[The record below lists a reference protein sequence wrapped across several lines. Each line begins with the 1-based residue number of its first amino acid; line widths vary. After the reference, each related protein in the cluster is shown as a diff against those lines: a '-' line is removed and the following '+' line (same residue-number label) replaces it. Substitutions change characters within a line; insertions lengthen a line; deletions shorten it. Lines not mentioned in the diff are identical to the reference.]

1 MDTDTIPDV
10 PSDNPETYCR
20 LCFSG
25 FYVEPVFPRDGPP
38 RDALLDLIAQHVDIH
53 LSPEA
58 DRTSMVCRMCQ
69 MTLESFHKYR
79 TRCRTLDE
87 VLQRRRQELAEFRV
101 KVEKD
106 ADQPAPVRGFE
117 KDTIYCL
124 SDSDDE
130 DGGGDDGGEQEGE
143 ELEPED
149 AMEEYEEVDEN
160 EEGEADEED
169 LIRGDMLVKPEP
181 YGVDGRAAGYEEGGE
196 VGGGEEE
203 YQQPQM
209 LPRKRERVDTD
220 EVVLLDSDDD
230 DGGGDG
236 DDGEQS
242 MAASTRA
249 SSEAPG
255 QADDPEPDKALP
267 YEVTEDGAYRCT
279 ICKESFR
286 LMKEIK
292 MHIRKAHKK
301 DSLIYTCKHCPK
313 KFWDLSILR
322 VHNRYHTMDF
332 PFTCD
337 ECGAKFHLKE
347 RMDVHVAKYHDKNS
361 PQYSEKRFNCPLCPR
376 IFMQEQGRQRHIR
389 NFHEVR
395 PDTLVMENSPLPN
408 NFVYFCE
415 PCEVSFETLEE
426 SKAHIA
432 EKHPNEEGGDEG
444 DESSAAKVA
453 KRCKCTECGKLFRS
467 RTAFRA
473 HVLTNHGSNM
483 PVVCDIC
490 GSGFLRKSQ
499 LNHHKER
506 WHGENARNK
515 GALERYKC
523 DHCERFF
530 MRNQDRIRHE
540 QIIHHI
546 EVPEKLPAV
555 WEGRKGNFPCSKCDR
570 KFPTM
575 KTMRIHFSLKHPDVA
590 VRFKCNVCAKL
601 FKHKQTLR
609 DHMLNHTGEQ
619 PFHCP
624 DEQCNERFIRKKDYD
639 RHMLDFHG
647 PDDSGDE
654 EKKKRFPCPH
664 CPRKL
669 LSRVARL
676 MHIRHHH
683 KDVSESVSATKQM
696 LDNLPKD
703 SNQCTYC
710 PKIFNNRNTLKLHM
724 MNHMGKLPHPCDQ
737 CDASYYKPTDLQ
749 KHKLRYHPGGSALSL
764 ANRFKCGYCPRV
776 FVRKTARRYHQT
788 VFHGVQAPPRK
799 GAGAP
804 TGKSRGN
811 NRIKPDPDMVY
822 PCALCSLTFKSSTMI
837 QEHHQ
842 QHHPD
847 QELFYK
853 CPHCPHRTVNRQAFH
868 SHVRLHSGGPRY
880 SCDECTATF
889 DRKLSLV
896 THKKRYH
903 GSESKGGSPAVA
915 KFKCSV
921 CPREFMRN
929 QDRVRHQV
937 QMHDYRVKASADT
950 AENAGPSATQGGR
963 LKIKQERIDPKP
975 AAKTTAP
982 RDGFSVSSDVEEEAE
997 LITADNDDVSGQEER
1012 EEDVPSSVPTISCVV
1027 SIKEEAMA
1035 TRRDTEF

>member
-10 PSDNPETYCR
+10 PNDNPETYCR

-53 LSPEA
+53 LSSEA
-58 DRTSMVCRMCQ
+58 DHSCMVCRMCQ

-79 TRCRTLDE
+79 TRCRALDE
-87 VLQRRRQELAEFRV
+87 VLQRRRLELVEFRV
-101 KVEKD
+101 KEEKID
-106 ADQPAPVRGFE
+106 EEPAPVRGFE
-117 KDTIYCL
+117 KGTIYCL
-124 SDSDDE
+124 SSDDE
-130 DGGGDDGGEQEGE
+130 DGNGGGEDLEQEGG
-143 ELEPED
+143 
-149 AMEEYEEVDEN
+149 AMEEYEEV
-160 EEGEADEED
+160 EEDEED

-181 YGVDGRAAGYEEGGE
+181 YGVDGRAAEYEEAG
-196 VGGGEEE
+196 VDEEE

-220 EVVLLDSDDD
+220 EVVLLESDEEDVGGGG
-230 DGGGDG
+230 GGGDG

-242 MAASTRA
+242 MATSTRA

-292 MHIRKAHKK
+292 GHIRKEHPK
-301 DSLIYTCKHCPK
+301 DSLIYSCKHCPK
-313 KFWDLSILR
+313 KFWELSLLR
-322 VHNRYHTMDF
+322 VHLRYHTMDF

-337 ECGAKFHLKE
+337 ECGAKFQLKE

-361 PQYSEKRFNCPLCPR
+361 PQYTEKRFSCPLCPR

-389 NFHEVR
+389 NFHDVR
-395 PDTLVMENSPLPN
+395 PDSLEMENAPLPVSS
-408 NFVYFCE
+408 VYYCE
-415 PCEVSFETLEE
+415 QCEVSFETLEE
-426 SKAHIA
+426 SQAHIA
-432 EKHPNEEGGDEG
+432 DKHPAEEGEEADVNP
-444 DESSAAKVA
+444 ATKVV
-453 KRCKCTECGKLFRS
+453 KRCKCPDCGKLFRS
-467 RTAFRA
+467 RTAFRS

-506 WHGENARNK
+506 WHGENSRNK

-546 EVPEKLPAV
+546 EVPEKLPTV

-570 KFPTM
+570 KFPSM

-590 VRFKCNVCAKL
+590 VRFKCNVCSKL
-601 FKHKQTLR
+601 YKHKQSLR
-609 DHMLNHTGEQ
+609 DHMLNHTGEL
-619 PFHCP
+619 PFHCA

-639 RHMLDFHG
+639 RHMQDFHG

-654 EKKKRFPCPH
+654 EKKQRFPCPFPRCH
-664 CPRKL
+664 RKL

-683 KDVSESVSATKQM
+683 KDFSESPSSTKQI
-696 LDNLPKD
+696 LDDLPKD

-710 PKIFNNRNTLKLHM
+710 PKTFNNRNTLKLHI
-724 MNHMGKLPHPCDQ
+724 MNHMGKLPHPCEQ

-749 KHKLRYHPGGSALSL
+749 KHKLRYHPGGTALSL

-776 FVRKTARRYHQT
+776 FVRRTARRHHQT
-788 VFHGVQAPPRK
+788 VFHGVPAPPRK
-799 GAGAP
+799 GAGAS
-804 TGKSRGN
+804 TGRSRGKV
-811 NRIKPDPDMVY
+811 RIKQDPDVVF
-822 PCALCSLTFKSSTMI
+822 PCAVCSLTFKTSTVI

-847 QELFYK
+847 QEFYYK
-853 CPHCPHRTVNRQAFH
+853 CPHCPHRTVHRQAYL
-868 SHVRLHSGGPRY
+868 SHVRLHYGGHRY
-880 SCDECTATF
+880 PCDECSATF

-903 GSESKGGSPAVA
+903 GTESKGGSPAA
-915 KFKCSV
+915 AMFKCSV
-921 CPREFMRN
+921 CSREFMRN
-929 QDRVRHQV
+929 QDRVRHQM
-937 QMHDYRVKASADT
+937 QMHNYRVKATADT
-950 AENAGPSATQGGR
+950 AESPGPSAFGR
-963 LKIKQERIDPKP
+963 SLLKIKQERKDPKQTP
-975 AAKTTAP
+975 TATAS
-982 RDGFSVSSDVEEEAE
+982 RDGFSVSSDVEEETPDTDNGTGGHEEEEEEAE
-997 LITADNDDVSGQEER
+997 
-1012 EEDVPSSVPTISCVV
+1012 VPSVPTITNVV
-1027 SIKEEAMA
+1027 SIKQEAMA

>member
-10 PSDNPETYCR
+10 PNDNPETYCR

-25 FYVEPVFPRDGPP
+25 FYVEPVYPRDGPP
-38 RDALLDLIAQHVDIH
+38 RDALLDLISQHVDIH
-53 LSPEA
+53 LSPDA
-58 DRTSMVCRMCQ
+58 DHSCMVCRMCQ

-79 TRCRTLDE
+79 TRCRALDE
-87 VLQRRRQELAEFRV
+87 VLQRRRLELAEFRV
-101 KVEKD
+101 KEEP
-106 ADQPAPVRGFE
+106 AEQPAPVRGFE
-117 KDTIYCL
+117 RDTIYCL
-124 SDSDDE
+124 SDSDDDE
-130 DGGGDDGGEQEGE
+130 CGGGGDQAGE

-149 AMEEYEEVDEN
+149 VYEEVDED
-160 EEGEADEED
+160 EEADEED

-181 YGVDGRAAGYEEGGE
+181 YGVDGRAADYEEGGG
-196 VGGGEEE
+196 VGQEE
-203 YQQPQM
+203 YREPPM
-209 LPRKRERVDTD
+209 LIRKRERVDTN
-220 EVVLLDSDDD
+220 EVVLLDSDEE
-230 DGGGDG
+230 DGGGGGGGEG
-236 DDGEQS
+236 DDGERS

-255 QADDPEPDKALP
+255 QADDPEPDRALP

-292 MHIRKAHKK
+292 LHIRKAHPK
-301 DSLIYTCKHCPK
+301 DSLIYSCKHCPK
-313 KFWDLSILR
+313 KFWDLSVLR

-337 ECGAKFHLKE
+337 QCGAKFHLKE
-347 RMDVHVAKYHDKNS
+347 RMDIHVAKYHDKNS

-395 PDTLVMENSPLPN
+395 PDTLEMENSPLPN
-408 NFVYFCE
+408 SFVYYCE

-426 SKAHIA
+426 SQAHIA
-432 EKHPNEEGGDEG
+432 EKHPREEGEEAD
-444 DESSAAKVA
+444 ANPATVVT
-453 KRCKCTECGKLFRS
+453 KRCKCPDCGKLFRS
-467 RTAFRA
+467 RTAFRSHHLSN
-473 HVLTNHGSNM
+473 HVSNM
-483 PVVCDIC
+483 PVVCDVC

-499 LNHHKER
+499 LIHHKNR

-540 QIIHHI
+540 QIIHQI
-546 EVPEKLPAV
+546 ETPEKLPAV
-555 WEGRKGNFPCSKCDR
+555 WEGRKSNFPCSKCDR

-590 VRFKCNVCAKL
+590 VRFKCTVCSKL

-609 DHMLNHTGEQ
+609 DHMTNHTGEQ
-619 PFHCP
+619 PFFCS

-683 KDVSESVSATKQM
+683 KDVSESASAAKQF
-696 LDNLPKD
+696 LDDLPKD

-710 PKIFNNRNTLKLHM
+710 PKVFNNRNTLKLHM

-737 CDASYYKPTDLQ
+737 CDASFYKPTDLQ

-764 ANRFKCGYCPRV
+764 ANRFKCAYCPRV
-776 FVRKTARRYHQT
+776 FVRKTGRRYHQT
-788 VFHGVQAPPRK
+788 VFHGVKAPTRK

-804 TGKSRGN
+804 SRGKA
-811 NRIKPDPDMVY
+811 RIKPDPDMVY

-842 QHHPD
+842 QQHPD

-853 CPHCPHRTVNRQAFH
+853 CPHCPHRTVNRQAFL
-868 SHVRLHSGGPRY
+868 SHIRLHSGGPRY
-880 SCDECTATF
+880 QCNECTATF
-889 DRKLSLV
+889 DRKISLV
-896 THKKRYH
+896 THTKRYH
-903 GSESKGGSPAVA
+903 GTESKNGSPAVA
-915 KFKCSV
+915 MFKCSV

-937 QMHDYRVKASADT
+937 QMHNYRSKATADND
-950 AENAGPSATQGGR
+950 ENPGPSKPAGR
-963 LKIKQERIDPKP
+963 IKIKQERIDPKP
-975 AAKTTAP
+975 AAAS

-997 LITADNDDVSGQEER
+997 LITADNDHVRGEAEE
-1012 EEDVPSSVPTISCVV
+1012 EVPSVPTISCVV

-1035 TRRDTEF
+1035 ARRDAEF